1 MRKLVAFI
9 LLLSVPPCFG
19 SCGND
24 DTTNPTEQISIT
36 TLLTGLEYPTGLW
49 IKDGRV
55 YFTETNGR
63 NTVYGGTVALSVFD
77 TGSNAKRLLVNNP
90 VNSDAVVMDS
100 EGEIYLASWH
110 GAIPGDFGKVSRVD
124 TTTKMETHVTD
135 IEIAAADMY
144 VDGGDNLTVIG
155 PSDNPAAKSVL
166 LLAEPARTPVK
177 VIHESLGRAICMSY
191 GGSALYYSDG
201 ASIKFFGAGNIFE
214 LFMNKSVRSMSF
226 SSKYLFYADKAGGKI
241 GRIALSNK
249 ADGTLAS
256 GLKEPIAVRW
266 DAAAGKLYFLEAGT
280 AAGEFKDGTLKV
292 ITGIL

>member
-1 MRKLVAFI
+1 MRKLLVLV
-9 LLLSVPPCFG
+9 LLLFPLCFG
-19 SCGND
+19 CGND
-24 DTTNPTEQISIT
+24 DSNNPTEQTAIT

-63 NTVYGGTVALSVFD
+63 NTTYGGKVALSVFD
-77 TGSNAKRLLVNNP
+77 TGSGVKRLLVENP

-110 GAIPGDFGKVSRVD
+110 GASIGDFGKVSKVD
-124 TTTKMETHVTD
+124 TAAKTETHVTD

-166 LLAEPARTPVK
+166 LLPEPGRTPVK

-191 GGSALYYSDG
+191 AGSVLYYSNG
-201 ASIKFFGAGNIFE
+201 AEIMMFGAGNIFQ
-214 LFMNKSVRSMSF
+214 LFMSKSVRSMSF

-266 DAAAGKLYFLEAGT
+266 DGASGKLYFLEAGT